1 MLDTSINLQL
11 LQEKARQRWLK
22 SSEVLSVLKWANEKK
37 DLSNLILQ
45 ALPDR
50 PFAGTIYLID
60 TRRASR
66 KWKQDGHEYV
76 KRKNGMGFKE
86 DTETLK
92 IGGIKEIVCYYS
104 QIEQAGIL
112 HKSEQYPTHRRIY
125 KLIKRDYEDEPSIF
139 LVHYLYD
146 IKTDAKSTDNDSL
159 FSRNTTQVTGFPMTE
174 NSIKSDKQM
183 SIEENDAQNSYSGFR
198 QSLDSAVN
206 QQEEN
211 FRFQDQFPYF
221 NLSLDRPSTIVQE
234 RSEFNLGTAFQDQN
248 TFTNAYF
255 QPNSLSNQTSCPQ
268 AEKQQQSLDLILNS
282 TYQENQNYQKDTF
295 QDNSSE
301 TLSFEN
307 FYLMKNKIKE
317 LEERIHDLEREK
329 SKMEVSSPLRENTV
343 FELNQQQQVLP
354 QQSIQENSNKTE
366 DYASLKVSVID
377 FSPEWDF
384 TKGGAKVIVC
394 ISPSFEISEAFND
407 NLTVDFGGIAVP
419 ARMIQP
425 GVIKCYAP
433 PHPQGLVKLAV
444 LWNGTCISKPNTVNL
459 FEFRKK
465 QSDKKKKI
473 GVGQGNNIERANE
486 LIRNDFKVRLIEKIH
501 SIAFPDGI
509 NYLSNAGMSP
519 TEGTLTGENQDSSDN
534 SESEN
539 ENIIF
544 SPYRRKIL
552 SSMAHVAGSNLDNF
566 GDETCFQK
574 LSIAIDGY
582 ISTKS
587 KIQLV
592 ELLNKY
598 DDQGL
603 GIIHYLVYLGFRK
616 SCELILDQGVN
627 ACLVA
632 NGHMTPLEIALS
644 LADEK
649 MIELLIKKGALIDQ
663 NSKELLKEINEKAF
677 ESISIESLLSNSK
690 IIDMLMREASL
701 CDSLHNS
708 TGGDSLSLRVNFD
721 EGDELE
727 SDSYIS
733 ISDLI
738 ENLKNLGVTQPN
750 GKKGPVAQGK
760 DNQKPS
766 QRKRGRYLR
775 NYDKKHAG
783 EVNEKDN
790 IKEQDAESGIA
801 KAHAEHENH
810 IQIIQK
816 NVRGWLLRRQYLDT
830 LHATRVL
837 QSYIRKKYSKKSMAD
852 NYDEKIKNMVKD
864 WLKIPN

>member
-1 MLDTSINLQL
+1 
-11 LQEKARQRWLK
+11 
-22 SSEVLSVLKWANEKK
+22 
-37 DLSNLILQ
+37 
-45 ALPDR
+45 
-50 PFAGTIYLID
+50 
-60 TRRASR
+60 
-66 KWKQDGHEYV
+66 
-76 KRKNGMGFKE
+76 
-86 DTETLK
+86 
-92 IGGIKEIVCYYS
+92 
-104 QIEQAGIL
+104 
-112 HKSEQYPTHRRIY
+112 
-125 KLIKRDYEDEPSIF
+125 
-139 LVHYLYD
+139 
-146 IKTDAKSTDNDSL
+146 
-159 FSRNTTQVTGFPMTE
+159 
-174 NSIKSDKQM
+174 
-183 SIEENDAQNSYSGFR
+183 
-198 QSLDSAVN
+198 
-206 QQEEN
+206 
-211 FRFQDQFPYF
+211 
-221 NLSLDRPSTIVQE
+221 
-234 RSEFNLGTAFQDQN
+234 
-248 TFTNAYF
+248 
-255 QPNSLSNQTSCPQ
+255 
-268 AEKQQQSLDLILNS
+268 
-282 TYQENQNYQKDTF
+282 
-295 QDNSSE
+295 
-301 TLSFEN
+301 
-307 FYLMKNKIKE
+307 
-317 LEERIHDLEREK
+317 
-329 SKMEVSSPLRENTV
+329 
-343 FELNQQQQVLP
+343 
-354 QQSIQENSNKTE
+354 
-366 DYASLKVSVID
+366 
-377 FSPEWDF
+377 
-384 TKGGAKVIVC
+384 
-394 ISPSFEISEAFND
+394 
-407 NLTVDFGGIAVP
+407 
-419 ARMIQP
+419 
-425 GVIKCYAP
+425 
-433 PHPQGLVKLAV
+433 
-444 LWNGTCISKPNTVNL
+444 
-459 FEFRKK
+459 
-465 QSDKKKKI
+465 
-473 GVGQGNNIERANE
+473 
-486 LIRNDFKVRLIEKIH
+486 
-501 SIAFPDGI
+501 
-509 NYLSNAGMSP
+509 
-519 TEGTLTGENQDSSDN
+519 
-534 SESEN
+534 
-539 ENIIF
+539 
-544 SPYRRKIL
+544 
-552 SSMAHVAGSNLDNF
+552 MAHVAGSNLDNF